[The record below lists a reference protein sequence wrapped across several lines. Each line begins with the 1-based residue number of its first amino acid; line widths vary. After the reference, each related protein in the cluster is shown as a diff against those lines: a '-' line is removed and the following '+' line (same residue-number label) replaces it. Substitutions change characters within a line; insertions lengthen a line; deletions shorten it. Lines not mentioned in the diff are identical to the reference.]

1 MEAGQA
7 REPAFE
13 AESQAYTLFQRGMR
27 LLEDEHP
34 GQAAML
40 LAGALRLEPG
50 KNSIREGLA
59 RAEFALG
66 RYQQAV
72 EHFETI
78 VTGAP
83 DNDYARYC
91 LGRCLLALRER
102 EKARAHLRLACA
114 LKPQSALYRR
124 ALDDAR

>member
-1 MEAGQA
+1 MEAEQV

-13 AESQAYTLFQRGMR
+13 AESQAYSLFQRGMR
-27 LLEDEHP
+27 LLEVGHP

-40 LAGALRLEPG
+40 LAAALRLEPG

-59 RAEFALG
+59 RAEFGLG
-66 RYQQAV
+66 RYRQAV
-72 EHFETI
+72 EHLEAILTS
-78 VTGAP
+78 AP
-83 DNDYARYC
+83 DHDYARYC

-102 EKARAHLRLACA
+102 EKARAQLRLACA
-114 LKPQSALYRR
+114 FKPQSALYRK